1 MSSSNDRAAPDAAEW
16 ETSGRSLIRHP
27 VPGGWLYAIG
37 SYDPQAQSLDIRS
50 CAVTFVPEEQPRG
63 DAAEAAPK
71 PDPALA
77 ADFAAWAH
85 GETLTDTRPERVS
98 AEAVGART
106 AIIAYETEEGE
117 RVIWTR
123 GARPALNTLAYAVGE
138 HVAEG

>member
-37 SYDPQAQSLDIRS
+37 SYDPRAQSLDIRS

-63 DAAEAAPK
+63 DAAEAAPT

-77 ADFAAWAH
+77 ADFAARAH
-85 GETLTDTRPERVS
+85 GETQAVIRGKRLGL
-98 AEAVGART
+98 EAAGAHT

-123 GARPALNTLAYAVGE
+123 GARPALNTLAYAIGE